1 MIDLLKNIEF
11 VRAFGLSVSL
21 ILIGFALYVRYSK
34 KLDTTA
40 LAADWSLLLIAAAG
54 LCMSGYFYWLPFPHL
69 LAQRGWIVSLAVCL
83 YIAALLVWY
92 FGAAY
97 QKIRFCDRCKE
108 VRNAYKPKGH

>member
-1 MIDLLKNIEF
+1 MTSLLNDIVFLKNVGMCISG
-11 VRAFGLSVSL
+11 VLT
-21 ILIGFALYVRYSK
+21 GFALYVRYSK

-54 LCMSGYFYWLPFPHL
+54 LCMAGYFYWLPFPPL

-92 FGAAY
+92 FGAVWR
-97 QKIRFCDRCKE
+97 KVK
-108 VRNAYKPKGH
+108 YKDG

>member
-1 MIDLLKNIEF
+1 MIDLLSNLEF
-11 VRAFGLSVSL
+11 VRVFGLCVSL
-21 ILIGFALYVRYSK
+21 ILTGFALYVRYSK

-83 YIAALLVWY
+83 YIDALLVWY
-92 FGAAY
+92 FGSVWR
-97 QKIRFCDRCKE
+97 KVK
-108 VRNAYKPKGH
+108 YKDG

>member
-1 MIDLLKNIEF
+1 MIDLLSNLEF

-54 LCMSGYFYWLPFPHL
+54 LCMAGYFYWLPFPHL
-69 LAQRGWIVSLAVCL
+69 LAQRGWIVSLAACL
-83 YIAALLVWY
+83 YIGALLVWY
-92 FGAAY
+92 FGY
-97 QKIRFCDRCKE
+97 VYRKIKFCSFNRGGK
-108 VRNAYKPKGH
+108 

>member
-1 MIDLLKNIEF
+1 MTSLLNDIVFLKNVGMGISG
-11 VRAFGLSVSL
+11 VLT
-21 ILIGFALYVRYSK
+21 GFALYVRHSK

-54 LCMSGYFYWLPFPHL
+54 LCMAGYFYWLPFPHL

-92 FGAAY
+92 FGAVWR
-97 QKIRFCDRCKE
+97 KVK
-108 VRNAYKPKGH
+108 YKDG

>member
-1 MIDLLKNIEF
+1 MIDLLSNLEF
-11 VRAFGLSVSL
+11 VRVFGLCVSL

-54 LCMSGYFYWLPFPHL
+54 LCMAGYFYWLPFPHL
-69 LAQRGWIVSLAVCL
+69 LAQRVWIVSLAVCL

-92 FGAAY
+92 FGSVWR
-97 QKIRFCDRCKE
+97 KVK
-108 VRNAYKPKGH
+108 YKDG